1 MTTQHQ
7 TEPSANNALGDLLR
21 PMLPTCQVRTEQT
34 QTIVGNPG
42 RHPDILITAAGR
54 SPVVVEAE
62 YEPGADPE
70 KDALPRLGNRIID
83 DPRTVEAAI
92 ALRYPATIATAYNLA
107 DTLTTAAL
115 SYCVRYEDGSRF
127 PQSGWLT
134 GSVTDLADLIRLVSV
149 PQKEV
154 ERAADTLESGI
165 ERAATVLDR
174 MSQLRPRVSADIAGL
189 LGMSDVPQTRRMAG
203 AILANALIF
212 HERIAGMHDDVRPLR
227 LLGGPAAANLQNA
240 TLQNATLQDATLQ
253 DATLAAWNR
262 ILEINYYPIFAI
274 AKDILMQLPSGEAAQ
289 VLDVLQPTAQ
299 QVNAAGVDNAHDL
312 TGRIFQRLIADRK
325 YLATFYTL
333 PASAALLARLAVAK
347 LKTPSPQPESS
358 NKPPSPQ
365 PEGNSKTPSPLVGE
379 GWGEG
384 DNPFNWSDL
393 DAIGNLRIGDFACG
407 TGALLSAVYEQIA
420 SRHERAGGDPAAL
433 HPVMLEE
440 VLYGCDVMPSAVH
453 ITGATLAGAQPNI
466 GYRNSRLYTMPYGRQ
481 EDDTVKIGSL
491 ELLQPSNVYTLFNTS
506 DPALRTGSAGEETAA
521 QVNVE
526 IPDASYDLVIMNPP
540 FTRAGSDWEG
550 STRQEDYVKQF
561 RGLSTDLAT
570 QKDMAKTLGTHAR
583 GTCYHGYAGIASAFV
598 ALADKKLK
606 PGGVLALVLPLSAA
620 AGLSWQAFRKML
632 ADNYTDLTVLSIA
645 ANGKEMSFSSDT
657 GMAECLVIARKNVG
671 ASLVGAP
678 SPRTRFT
685 SLRHRPAG
693 FAQASAIAKIIVDS
707 NNLRGIEDGPYGGTD
722 LPVGADIIG
731 GMLNAPHTNGAHWGS
746 VRLLDYSLAQA
757 AYALSQSKLWLPGHP
772 VAFDFPI
779 VPLDAVGKRGLYHMN
794 IAGSKAPFS
803 KTGPSQTAT
812 YPALWNHD
820 AQKETKLICEP
831 DSQLQVRHRMES
843 KASEIWATASRGHL
857 NLDFRFNSQ
866 PLAVAFTER
875 KSVGGRAWP
884 NVIFADDRFDYAFS
898 VWMNSTIGMNLFWW
912 QSNRQVAGRGITTI
926 SAAESLPVLDL
937 RTLTDDQLATAEAI
951 FNDFRDKE
959 LQPAYLADADP
970 NRALLDRR
978 VVCDLLGFDES
989 VYQGV
994 RRLAAKWCAEPSVHG
1009 GKQRPPG
1016 AQLVM

>member
-21 PMLPTCQVRTEQT
+21 PMLPTCLVRTEQT

-70 KDALPRLGNRIID
+70 KDALPRLGNRIMD
-83 DPRTVEAAI
+83 EPRTVEAAI
-92 ALRYPATIATAYNLA
+92 ALRYPAEIATAYNLA
-107 DTLTTAAL
+107 GALTTAEL
-115 SYCVRYEDGSRF
+115 SYCVRYENGSRF

-174 MSQLRPRVSADIAGL
+174 MSQLRPRVSADLAGL

-227 LLGGPAAANLQNA
+227 LLGGPAATNLQDANLQN
-240 TLQNATLQDATLQ
+240 ATLQ

-347 LKTPSPQPESS
+347 LKTPSPLLPESS
-358 NKPPSPQ
+358 NKTPSPP
-365 PEGNSKTPSPLVGE
+365 PEGNSITPSPLVGE

-384 DNPFNWSDL
+384 DNPFNWSNL
-393 DAIGNLRIGDFACG
+393 AAIGNLRIGDFACG

-526 IPDASYDLVIMNPP
+526 IPDASFDLVIMNPP

-632 ADNYTDLTVLSIA
+632 SDNYTDLTVLSIA

-678 SPRTRFT
+678 SPSARFT

-746 VRLLDYSLAQA
+746 VRLLDCSLAQA
-757 AYALSQSKLWLPGHP
+757 AYALSQSKVWLPGQP

-779 VPLDAVGKRGLYHMN
+779 VPLDAVGKRGWHDLN
-794 IAGSKAPFS
+794 LVGSKAPFT
-803 KTGPSQTAT
+803 KNPPSATAT

-820 AQKETKLICEP
+820 AKKETRIVCEP
-831 DSQLQVRHRMES
+831 DSQLQVRQGMET
-843 KASEIWATASRGHL
+843 KAAGAWTTASRAHISRG
-857 NLDFRFNSQ
+857 FRFNSQ
-866 PLAVAFTER
+866 ALAVAFTDQG
-875 KSVGGRAWP
+875 SAGGRAWP
-884 NVIFADDRFDYAFS
+884 NVKFADARFDYAFS
-898 VWMNSTIGMNLFWW
+898 TWGNSTLGILCYWW
-912 QSNRQVAGRGITTI
+912 HSNRQVAGRGDMTVL
-926 SAAESLPVLDL
+926 SADSLPVLDL
-937 RTLTDDQLATAEAI
+937 RTLTDAQLATAEAI
-951 FNDFRDKE
+951 FNEFRDKE

-970 NRALLDRR
+970 NRALLDRL

-1009 GKQRPPG
+1009 GKQRP
-1016 AQLVM
+1016 AKASYVE

>member
-21 PMLPTCQVRTEQT
+21 PMLPTCLVRTEQT

-92 ALRYPATIATAYNLA
+92 ALRYPAAIAIAYNLA
-107 DTLTTAAL
+107 DALTDAEL

-134 GSVTDLADLIRLVSV
+134 GSVTDLADLIRLASV

-174 MSQLRPRVSADIAGL
+174 MSQLRPSVSADIAAL

-227 LLGGPAAANLQNA
+227 LLGGPAATNLQDATLQDATLQDA
-240 TLQNATLQDATLQ
+240 TLQNATLQ

-347 LKTPSPQPESS
+347 LEGVDWS
-358 NKPPSPQ
+358 NAGALGQ
-365 PEGNSKTPSPLVGE
+365 
-379 GWGEG
+379 
-384 DNPFNWSDL
+384 
-393 DAIGNLRIGDFACG
+393 LRIGDFACG

-481 EDDTVKIGSL
+481 EDGAVKIGSL

-526 IPDASYDLVIMNPP
+526 IPDASFDLVIMNPP
-540 FTRAGSDWEG
+540 FTRATNHEGAHADVTNPVFAAFDASRDDQTAMGNRINQLGKGS
-550 STRQEDYVKQF
+550 
-561 RGLSTDLAT
+561 
-570 QKDMAKTLGTHAR
+570 
-583 GTCYHGYAGIASAFV
+583 CYHGNAGIASAFV

-632 ADNYTDLTVLSIA
+632 ADNYTDLTILSIA

-678 SPRTRFT
+678 SPRTRFA

-693 FAQASAIAKIIVDS
+693 FAHASAIAKNIIDS
-707 NNLRGIEDGPYGGTD
+707 EYIWQIEDGPYGGTN
-722 LPVGADIIG
+722 LPVGDDIIG
-731 GMLNAPHTNGAHWGS
+731 AMLTASPSDDVHWGG
-746 VRLLDYSLAQA
+746 VRLLDYALAQT
-757 AYALSQSKLWLPGHP
+757 AYALANSKLWLPGSP
-772 VAFDFPI
+772 NALELKIAPLNSVGQLGLVDRDINGPAPRGPFD
-779 VPLDAVGKRGLYHMN
+779 K
-794 IAGSKAPFS
+794 IA
-803 KTGPSQTAT
+803 PSPTAT

-820 AQKETKLICEP
+820 AKQETRLVCEP
-831 DSQLQVRHRMES
+831 DSQLQVRQGMET
-843 KASEIWATASRGHL
+843 KAAVAWATASRPHINREYTFG
-857 NLDFRFNSQ
+857 SQ
-866 PLAVAFTER
+866 PLAVAFTVQ
-875 KSVGGRAWP
+875 KSIGGTAWP
-884 NVIFADDRFDYAFS
+884 NVSFNDERFDYVFA
-898 VWMNSTIGMNLFWW
+898 VWGNSTLGLLAYWW
-912 QSNRQVAGRGITTI
+912 HSSRQQSSKARMTI
-926 SAAESLPVLDL
+926 RSAESLPILDF
-937 RTLTDDQLATAEAI
+937 RTLTDAQLATAEAI
-951 FNDFRDKE
+951 FNEFRDKE

-1009 GKQRPPG
+1009 GKARP
-1016 AQLVM
+1016 AKASYVE